1 MEYYNFS
8 KMVFKIQL
16 MKNISLNSFFLE
28 KIIILLIPFFAI
40 FSIFLLDFSLLIL
53 TVSFVVRTL
62 RNKTY
67 HYYFNKFIYI
77 FLIFYFYIL
86 FRYLLREHDY
96 SSFKSI
102 FFYFRYGLYV
112 LAIYYFL
119 LKIEDLESLFLKS
132 VIFSI
137 SLLVIDSFV
146 QFIFGKNVLGNTI
159 IDNNRVS
166 SFFGDESILGSY
178 LVKFLPFLYLILTK
192 NLNNQKLFFFT
203 LILIGLTDV
212 VIFLS
217 GERASFLLTIILTIY
232 FIFMI
237 PNLRILR
244 ILLLFV
250 TASVILTIF
259 LLKDNFS
266 ERYYKTLNEFVKS
279 DNYTNNL
286 ILDKSLIKT
295 DFYIISPT
303 HHNYFLT
310 SAKMFKD
317 NKFFGQGPRSYRYL
331 CNEDKFK
338 INAYSCSNHPHNYY
352 MQMLAE
358 LGIVGFSF
366 LVLFYIYILIK
377 IIKILIFEKK
387 NTYMI
392 CVLCFFMI
400 NLWPLTS
407 TGNFFNNWISILIY
421 LPFSFFLLGIKKHNA
436 I

>member
-96 SSFKSI
+96 SSFESI

-310 SAKMFKD
+310 SANMFND

-338 INAYSCSNHPHNYY
+338 INAYSCSTHPHNYY

-387 NTYMI
+387 KYLYD
-392 CVLCFFMI
+392 LCAMFF
-400 NLWPLTS
+400 
-407 TGNFFNNWISILIY
+407 
-421 LPFSFFLLGIKKHNA
+421 HD
-436 I
+436 

>member
-1 MEYYNFS
+1 
-8 KMVFKIQL
+8 
-16 MKNISLNSFFLE
+16 MKEHLFTN
-28 KIIILLIPFFAI
+28 
-40 FSIFLLDFSLLIL
+40 
-53 TVSFVVRTL
+53 
-62 RNKTY
+62 
-67 HYYFNKFIYI
+67 YYFNNIFHFYDPKF
-77 FLIFYFYIL
+77 
-86 FRYLLREHDY
+86 EN
-96 SSFKSI
+96 FKNI
-102 FFYFRYGLYV
+102 VIICYG
-112 LAIYYFL
+112 
-119 LKIEDLESLFLKS
+119 
-132 VIFSI
+132 FS
-137 SLLVIDSFV
+137 
-146 QFIFGKNVLGNTI
+146 NT
-159 IDNNRVS
+159 
-166 SFFGDESILGSY
+166 
-178 LVKFLPFLYLILTK
+178 
-192 NLNNQKLFFFT
+192 
-203 LILIGLTDV
+203 
-212 VIFLS
+212 
-217 GERASFLLTIILTIY
+217 A
-232 FIFMI
+232 
-237 PNLRILR
+237 
-244 ILLLFV
+244 
-250 TASVILTIF
+250 IF

-310 SAKMFKD
+310 SANMFND

-338 INAYSCSNHPHNYY
+338 INAYSCSTHPHNYY

>member
-1 MEYYNFS
+1 
-8 KMVFKIQL
+8 
-16 MKNISLNSFFLE
+16 MKNISVNSYYLE

-53 TVSFVVRTL
+53 TVSFVFRTIK
-62 RNKTY
+62 NKTY
-67 HYYFNKFIYI
+67 HYYFNKFFYI

-86 FRYLLREHDY
+86 FRYLLRDHDY
-96 SSFKSI
+96 NSFRSI
-102 FFYFRYGLYV
+102 FFYFRYGFYA

-119 LKIEDLESLFLKS
+119 LKIKELENLFLKS
-132 VIFSI
+132 VVFSI
-137 SLLVIDSFV
+137 CLLVIDSFI

-159 IDNNRVS
+159 IDNNRIS
-166 SFFGDESILGSY
+166 SFFGDESVLGSY

-192 NLNNQKLFFFT
+192 NLKNQKVFVFT
-203 LILIGLTDV
+203 LILIGLTDI

-237 PNLRILR
+237 PNLRIIR
-244 ILLLFV
+244 MLLLFV
-250 TASVILTIF
+250 TASAILSIF

-266 ERYYKTLNEFVKS
+266 ERYYKTLNELVKS

-295 DFYIISPT
+295 NFYIISPT

-310 SAKMFKD
+310 STNMFKD

-331 CNEDKFK
+331 CSEDKFK
-338 INAYSCSNHPHNYY
+338 INAYSCSSHPHNYY
-352 MQMLAE
+352 MQILAE

-366 LVLFYIYILIK
+366 IVLFYIYIFIK
-377 IIKILIFEKK
+377 IIKILLSQKK
-387 NTYMI
+387 THI
-392 CVLCFFMI
+392 
-400 NLWPLTS
+400 
-407 TGNFFNNWISILIY
+407 
-421 LPFSFFLLGIKKHNA
+421 
-436 I
+436 